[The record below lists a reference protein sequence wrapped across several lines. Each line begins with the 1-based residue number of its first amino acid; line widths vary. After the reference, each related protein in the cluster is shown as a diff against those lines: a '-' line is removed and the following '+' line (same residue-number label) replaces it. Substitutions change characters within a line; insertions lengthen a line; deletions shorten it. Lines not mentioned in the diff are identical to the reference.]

1 MKNKFNIIKI
11 TKLNN
16 YFINQFNKIPI
27 LKKRIINK
35 LTKLPKLTK
44 LTILTKIS
52 NFNKSVIT
60 FIRLLSSYL
69 FYLISNFNKSV
80 ITFISLLFS
89 YLLYL
94 FNLFNIIKITK
105 LNNYFIN
112 QFNKI
117 PILKKTIINKLTKL
131 PKLTKISN
139 FNKSVIIFIS
149 LLFSYVFYLSIPSL
163 YDNGRIQKDFTN
175 KILNEFKINISIS
188 SDISYS
194 ILPSPHF
201 VVKNAKIFNDDLDKP
216 KEISQI
222 KKLNIYVSQKNLFD
236 QDNLNITKIIIQDAN
251 FLIQKNDFKFIDKFL
266 QKKFSKKKITIKNSN
281 VFYKD
286 SREQII
292 SIFPISK
299 INIFYNEKK
308 LINEFISV
316 GQVFNIPFKFNWS
329 KNFEVDSKST
339 TLLKLKKL
347 NIEMLNESST
357 KNNNYYLK
365 NNFNIGNF
373 NLDTEFKLKDE
384 LMDFSSIETRLV
396 NNNINYKGQIYFEPF
411 NFKLDV
417 NLYKIDFKRFFDSLD
432 FFKELLKLDI
442 LYNQNLSSKI
452 TLSSKNLVNNK
463 LFDNSKILFNV
474 AGGKINFD
482 NSYLHNKKIGKL
494 ILSSS
499 NIGLAD
505 GELIFSGN
513 LVFNIY
519 NQKEF
524 YRIFQIP
531 KINRKLLKKV
541 FIELEANL
549 FSNEVFINNF
559 KINNLQSSLNKEE
572 KIILEKYDFNK
583 NNKIKNWI
591 DLKNSIRKNFAA
603 HEG

>member
-163 YDNGRIQKDFTN
+163 YDNGGIQKDFTN

-236 QDNLNITKIIIQDAN
+236 QDNLNITKIIIEDAN
-251 FLIQKNDFKFIDKFL
+251 FSVQKNDFKFIDKFL

-281 VFYKD
+281 VFYED

-316 GQVFNIPFKFNWS
+316 GQIFNIPFKFNWS
-329 KNFEVDSKST
+329 KNFEMDSKST

-452 TLSSKNLVNNK
+452 IISSKNLLNNK

-474 AGGKINFD
+474 EGGKINFD
-482 NSYLHNKKIGKL
+482 NSYLYNKKIGKL

-499 NIGLAD
+499 NIGLTD

-513 LVFNIY
+513 LVFDIY

-541 FIELEANL
+541 FLKLEANL

>member
-1 MKNKFNIIKI
+1 
-11 TKLNN
+11 
-16 YFINQFNKIPI
+16 
-27 LKKRIINK
+27 
-35 LTKLPKLTK
+35 
-44 LTILTKIS
+44 
-52 NFNKSVIT
+52 
-60 FIRLLSSYL
+60 
-69 FYLISNFNKSV
+69 
-80 ITFISLLFS
+80 
-89 YLLYL
+89 
-94 FNLFNIIKITK
+94 
-105 LNNYFIN
+105 
-112 QFNKI
+112 
-117 PILKKTIINKLTKL
+117 
-131 PKLTKISN
+131 
-139 FNKSVIIFIS
+139 VIIFSS

-163 YDNGRIQKDFTN
+163 YDNGGIQKDFTN

-236 QDNLNITKIIIQDAN
+236 QDNLNITKIIIEDAN
-251 FLIQKNDFKFIDKFL
+251 FSVQKNDFKFIDKFL

-281 VFYKD
+281 VFYED

-396 NNNINYKGQIYFEPF
+396 NNSINYKGQIYFEPF

-452 TLSSKNLVNNK
+452 IISSKNLLNNK

-474 AGGKINFD
+474 EGGKINFD
-482 NSYLHNKKIGKL
+482 NSYLYNKKIGKL

-499 NIGLAD
+499 NIGLTD

-513 LVFNIY
+513 LVFDIY

-541 FIELEANL
+541 FLKLEANL

-572 KIILEKYDFNK
+572 EIILEKYDFNK

>member
-16 YFINQFNKIPI
+16 YFINQFNKIP
-27 LKKRIINK
+27 
-35 LTKLPKLTK
+35 T
-44 LTILTKIS
+44 
-52 NFNKSVIT
+52 
-60 FIRLLSSYL
+60 
-69 FYLISNFNKSV
+69 
-80 ITFISLLFS
+80 
-89 YLLYL
+89 
-94 FNLFNIIKITK
+94 
-105 LNNYFIN
+105 
-112 QFNKI
+112 
-117 PILKKTIINKLTKL
+117 LKKTIINKLNKL
-131 PKLTKISN
+131 IKLIKLTTLTKISN

-149 LLFSYVFYLSIPSL
+149 LLFLYLFYLSIPSL
-163 YDNGRIQKDFTN
+163 YDNGGIQKDFTN

-222 KKLNIYVSQKNLFD
+222 KKLDIYVSQKNLFD

-251 FLIQKNDFKFIDKFL
+251 FSVQKNDFKFFDNFL

-286 SREQII
+286 SKEQII

-316 GQVFNIPFKFNWS
+316 GQIFNIPFKLNWS
-329 KNFEVDSKST
+329 KNFEMDSKST
-339 TLLKLKKL
+339 TLLKFKKL

-373 NLDTEFKLKDE
+373 NLDTEFKLKDK

-442 LYNQNLSSKI
+442 LYSQNLSSKI
-452 TLSSKNLVNNK
+452 TLSSKNLINNK

-474 AGGKINFD
+474 ASGKINFD

-531 KINRKLLKKV
+531 KTNRKPLKKV
-541 FIELEANL
+541 FLELEANL

-559 KINNLQSSLNKEE
+559 KINSLQSNLNKEE

-583 NNKIKNWI
+583 NNKIQNWI
-591 DLKNSIRKNFAA
+591 DLKNFIKKIFAF